1 MQLGVFMENRIKLER
16 MMKVVKRAQEG
27 PICSERDFDLKVLAP
42 KLNEIL
48 KEYDIKFDPKIV
60 VPSDNSLADD
70 VFEAALDLY
79 CHTGTYCMTTRR
91 RIIFEE
97 NEIKEALKNPPKQV
111 TFGEGKEER
120 VMTYRRIGDQK
131 RPFCFTSGG
140 CQVSEDVYVKL
151 IQSYVQNPLADT
163 ASGGFPLNT
172 IFGVMP
178 KVGSPTE
185 IFASIWNVILMKE
198 GARRAGRP
206 NMGVHN
212 ILGSAL
218 SDAAFIA
225 AVKSEFGVRPV
236 DGVLIA
242 SMSELKTDYSQLN
255 KAAYFIQCNQNLG
268 GVYVPLVRGISGGP
282 EGTAVVTLAH
292 HLQGLLIHQVDYSD
306 FPPLDLRYS
315 CSTTR
320 ESLWV
325 ASIVGQALSRNTRL
339 LTACEAITAAGPCTN
354 MVLDEI
360 AAMSI
365 VGAASGIHIN
375 NASAAKSQYLDRNT
389 GMEGRVGCE
398 VGYAAAGMKRD
409 AANDFVN
416 RLLASYESELV
427 NPPLGLRFQ
436 ECYDLTTV
444 KPAQK
449 YVEIHDNFINKLENL
464 GLNFKGIDV
473 HI

>member
-1 MQLGVFMENRIKLER
+1 LTLDGIIEVA
-16 MMKVVKRAQEG
+16 KRAQEG
-27 PICSERDFDLKVLAP
+27 PICLEKDFDLRVLTP
-42 KLNEIL
+42 KLNEVL
-48 KEYDIKFDPKIV
+48 KNYDIKFDPKIV

-79 CHTGTYCMTTRR
+79 CYTGTYCITTRR
-91 RIIFEE
+91 RIIFDES
-97 NEIKEALKNPPKQV
+97 EIKEALKNSPKQV

-120 VMTYRRIGDQK
+120 AMTHRRIGDQN

-140 CQVSEDVYVKL
+140 CSVSEDVYVKL

-172 IFGVMP
+172 IFGIKP
-178 KVGSPTE
+178 KVESPTE
-185 IFASIWNVILMKE
+185 ILASIWNVILVKE
-198 GARRAGRP
+198 GARRANRP
-206 NMGVHN
+206 NMGFHN

-218 SDAAFIA
+218 TDAAFMA
-225 AVKSEFGVRPV
+225 AARPEFGVRPV

-242 SMSELKTDYSQLN
+242 SMSELKTDNSQLN
-255 KAAYFIQCNQNLG
+255 KAAYFLQCCQNLG
-268 GVYVPLVRGISGGP
+268 GVYVPLIGGFSGGS

-292 HLQGLLIHQVDYSD
+292 HLQGLLVHQVDYSD
-306 FPPLDLRYS
+306 FAPLHFRYS

-325 ASIVGQALSRNTRL
+325 ASIVGQALSGNTRL
-339 LTACEAITAAGPCTN
+339 LTACEAITAAGPCTD
-354 MVLDEI
+354 MVLNEI

-365 VGAASGIHIN
+365 VGSASGIHIN

-398 VGYAAAGMKRD
+398 VGYAAAGMSRD

-416 RLLASYESELV
+416 KLLASYESRLED
-427 NPPLGLRFQ
+427 PPLGLRFQ
-436 ECYDLTTV
+436 ECYDLTSV
-444 KPAQK
+444 KPTEK
-449 YVEIHDNFINKLENL
+449 YVKIHDKFIDKLEDW
-464 GLNFKGIDV
+464 GLNFK
-473 HI
+473 